1 MSDWNRGRSDGVEAP
16 EVDQQDLEATR
27 DEESSAGGTTRLTE
41 RVHIRLSPS
50 EREAVEF
57 LAGQAGLSIGRFL
70 MEAVRRDFDRQSD
83 QARSH
88 ATKLLARS
96 RRRPRKKVGA
106 SAHEDRVGRF
116 KCPFLQR
123 EHAAPLEACV
133 RESARRMGVSE
144 LSSARHLTYFFES
157 LAKRVA
163 AGEAVRIPGFG
174 VFGPWH
180 SENSKGVDGCLPRF
194 VASAPFRDY
203 VQYETHPRD
212 AQNGTLRAHSR
223 RRRSRGSSVVDA
235 MATIRLHLGSQN
247 REAQRAFERWIELGL

>member
-1 MSDWNRGRSDGVEAP
+1 MSDWNRRRRDGVEAP
-16 EVDQQDLEATR
+16 EVDQQDLEGTAG
-27 DEESSAGGTTRLTE
+27 EECSADGTTRLTE

-50 EREAVEF
+50 EREAIEF
-57 LAGQAGLSIGRFL
+57 LAGRAGLSIGRFL
-70 MEAVRRDFDRQSD
+70 MEAIRRDHDRQAD

-88 ATKLLARS
+88 AAKLLARW
-96 RRRPRKKVGA
+96 RRRPKRKTKS
-106 SAHEDRVGRF
+106 SAPEDRAGRF
-116 KCPFLQR
+116 RCPFLQR
-123 EHAAPLEACV
+123 EHAAPFEACV
-133 RESARRMGVSE
+133 RESAERMGILE

-163 AGEAVRIPGFG
+163 AGEVVRIPGFG

-180 SENSKGVDGCLPRF
+180 SEKAKGVDGCLPRF

-203 VQYETHPRD
+203 VQYETHLRD
-212 AQNGTLRAHSR
+212 AQNGTLRAHAR